1 MASRGFTVCEVLRPE
16 LKELIDQACVF
27 EGKNRVP
34 HPLLQSPHPV
44 LLRRRL
50 CSLPLLSL
58 CAEGPVCLQ
67 IPLLL
72 PSLCLSP
79 PPYISHSR
87 SLFDSVSQGLMTVT
101 DFFQLIQIKE
111 MFFFLSM
118 KAIHMDVIYM
128 KGFKSVSERHFSVL
142 LSQLWN
148 TYWGALAS
156 RLHWPCV

>member
-16 LKELIDQACVF
+16 LKELIDQACVRG
-27 EGKNRVP
+27 EEPSAPPPPPKPTSCV
-34 HPLLQSPHPV
+34 V
-44 LLRRRL
+44 EKRL

-58 CAEGPVCLQ
+58 CTEGPVCLQ

-101 DFFQLIQIKE
+101 DVFQLKYKLKRW
-111 MFFFLSM
+111 FFSEYESYSYGCY
-118 KAIHMDVIYM
+118 IYLYI
-128 KGFKSVSERHFSVL
+128 EI
-142 LSQLWN
+142 
-148 TYWGALAS
+148 YI
-156 RLHWPCV
+156 